1 MEDRAM
7 TMFRGNGASCP
18 ARRAWRA
25 RGFTLIEIMIAIVVV
40 GILTAIALPQ
50 YNEFVMRSRIVDGT
64 SAMNDFRTR
73 MEQFFQDNRTYTSGG
88 AACGV
93 TAPPAPPAPGHDP
106 NAAFDLT
113 CGGAD
118 ATGYALSATGRSSK
132 GMGAFTYTLTIAG
145 GVLTKATTTV
155 PAGWTAAANCWVTRK
170 NGECS

>member
-50 YNEFVMRSRIVDGT
+50 YNEFV
-64 SAMNDFRTR
+64 TR